1 MKRLY
6 FILGAAALVAVSLAV
21 SPAANAQENRDENGK
36 IVRGPYETNR
46 FGDNWYIGIGGGVN
60 LLWNEGYDNVKI
72 GPSIDANFGKWFT
85 PTIGMRIGYQG
96 ISSQIWSDTPS
107 VLGPTLNTE
116 NDMYLQ
122 KLGYMY
128 IHGDFMWNMSNAF
141 GGYKEKRFWNFV
153 PYMHAGFFRAY
164 GIDNV
169 DFADNELAM
178 GAGLLHNLRLARRL
192 DLIIDMRATV
202 VNGRI
207 HGADGVAVLPTVTAG
222 LAVDLGWPEFTRTA
236 DVVGAV
242 EVAFAEQAAALAT
255 AVEALEVA
263 NAALASNNENLTKK
277 NAKLTKQVQALQNR
291 PEFDLTSFLGN
302 MTPAYVY
309 FNIGET
315 TLDQKQMQQLDFLA
329 KNILMT
335 ADQETQVYITVMGSA
350 DGNTGTMKRNQYLS
364 EARAKY
370 IYDILTNK
378 YGISSDRLII
388 KTEVVKK
395 ATVPELSRAVIF
407 TF

>member
-6 FILGAAALVAVSLAV
+6 FILGAAVLVAVSLAV

>member
-1 MKRLY
+1 MKRLN
-6 FILGAAALVAVSLAV
+6 FIWGAAVLVAVSLAV

-222 LAVDLGWPEFTRTA
+222 LAVDLGWPEFTRTSTI
-236 DVVGAV
+236 VGAV
-242 EVAFAEQAAALAT
+242 EVAFAEQTAALAT

>member
-6 FILGAAALVAVSLAV
+6 FILGAAALVAVSLTA
-21 SPAANAQENRDENGK
+21 SPMANAQENRDENGK

-46 FGDNWYIGIGGGVN
+46 FGDNWYIGVGGGVN
-60 LLWNEGYDNVKI
+60 TLWSEGYDNISI

-85 PTIGMRIGYQG
+85 PAVGMRVGYQG

-107 VLGPTLNTE
+107 VLGTSLDTDT
-116 NDMYLQ
+116 DMYLQ
-122 KLGYMY
+122 KFGYMY

-153 PYMHAGFFRAY
+153 PYLHSGYFRSY
-164 GIDNV
+164 GLDNT
-169 DFADNELAM
+169 DFTDNEFAM

-207 HGADGVAVLPTVTAG
+207 HDASGVAVLPSVTAG
-222 LAVDLGWPEFTRTA
+222 LAVDLGWPEFTRTSTI
-236 DVVGAV
+236 VGAV
-242 EVAFAEQAAALAT
+242 EVAFAEQTAALAT

-263 NAALASNNENLTKK
+263 NAALESNNENLTKK

-291 PEFDLTSFLGN
+291 PEFDLTSFFGN

-370 IYDILTNK
+370 IYDLLTSK
-378 YGISSDRLII
+378 YNISSDRLII

-395 ATVPELSRAVIF
+395 AAAPELSRAVIF